1 MAKYIY
7 NVKKNPISLND
18 WYSSSHWTKRNK
30 QKKEWKSLFEEVI
43 ISNKPLKMSEY
54 RIELHVNSRH
64 DPSNT
69 ITVIKL
75 FEDTLK
81 ELGCIVDDSPK
92 YCKSI
97 TIKPDENL
105 EKPSF
110 KIVLES
116 I

>member
-1 MAKYIY
+1 MAQYIY
-7 NVKKNPISLND
+7 TVNKNPISLNE
-18 WYSSSHWTKRNK
+18 WYSSNHWTARNE
-30 QKKEWKSLFEEVI
+30 QKKEWSNLFVKVI
-43 ISNKPLKMSEY
+43 NDNKPLPMEEY

-81 ELGCIVDDSPK
+81 SLGYIIDDSPK
-92 YCKSI
+92 YCKEI
-97 TIKPDENL
+97 VIKPDKTLEN
-105 EKPSF
+105 KSF
-110 KIVLES
+110 KIILEN

>member
-1 MAKYIY
+1 M
-7 NVKKNPISLND
+7 
-18 WYSSSHWTKRNK
+18 
-30 QKKEWKSLFEEVI
+30 FEEVI
-43 ISNKPLKMSEY
+43 ENNKPLPMEEY

-75 FEDTLK
+75 FEDSLK
-81 ELGCIVDDSPK
+81 SLGYIVDDSPK
-92 YCKSI
+92 YCKEI
-97 TIKPDENL
+97 VIKPNQDL